1 MYLLVIKAQPGS
13 KIESNNSDASI
24 ATSDVLSEND
34 KELLNSSDRDHIRKV
49 SDQINRKNLET
60 PLKSSTVNSKHNDL
74 LYEMRQGK
82 YTLVITREFL
92 LRWNHIS

>member
-1 MYLLVIKAQPGS
+1 M
-13 KIESNNSDASI
+13 
-24 ATSDVLSEND
+24 LSEKD

-74 LYEMRQGK
+74 LNEMRQGK
-82 YTLVITREFL
+82 YTFK
-92 LRWNHIS
+92 ISANFY